1 MPSLTRIAH
10 IGAAGSLGTAV
21 LKELVDAGLE
31 VTVLS
36 RTTGKLPTE
45 LSSKVKEVAVDF
57 SSKTAIADAL
67 KGQEAVVSTIGSA
80 GLSLQETVIEGAIDA
95 GVTRFIPSEFGSD
108 LQNPLAR
115 TLPVFADKVKI
126 EDLLEKRASETGLSY
141 TFIYNNLF
149 LDWGLNVGFI
159 ADVAGKKATI
169 YNGGS
174 FPISVTR
181 LSTVGKAVV
190 GVLRNPDATKNQTVR
205 IHDGKLT
212 KREIVEAAQGVT
224 GADGWAISEENT
236 ADVQAKS
243 DKALSEGI
251 FDEWVW
257 LGYIIR
263 ASQTEEAKPGYESV
277 QNDLLGLKEHSTEEM
292 KALVQEIAKS
302 IVSA

>member
-10 IGAAGSLGTAV
+10 VGAAGSLGAAV

-45 LSSKVKEVAVDF
+45 LSSKVKEVTVDF
-57 SSKTAIADAL
+57 TSKTAITDAL

-80 GLSLQETVIEGAIDA
+80 GLSLQETVIEAAIDA

-115 TLPVFADKVKI
+115 ALPVFADKVKI

-190 GVLRNPDATKNQTVR
+190 SVLRNPDTTKNQTVR
-205 IHDGKLT
+205 IHDGKLS
-212 KREIVEAAQGVT
+212 KRDIVEAAQAVT

-236 ADVQAKS
+236 VDVQAKS
-243 DKALSEGI
+243 DKALSEGV

-263 ASQTEEAKPGYESV
+263 ASQTEEAKPGYETV

-292 KALVQEIAKS
+292 KALVQEISKS

>member
-1 MPSLTRIAH
+1 MPSLTRVAH
-10 IGAAGSLGTAV
+10 IGAAGSLGAAV

-36 RTTGKLPTE
+36 RTTGKLPTD

-57 SSKTAIADAL
+57 TSKTAIADAL

-80 GLSLQETVIEGAIDA
+80 GLSLQETVIEAAIDA

-115 TLPVFADKVKI
+115 ALPVFVDKVKI

-190 GVLRNPDATKNQTVR
+190 AVLGNPNATKNQTVR

-212 KREIVEAAQGVT
+212 KREIVEAAQAVT
-224 GADGWAISEENT
+224 GADGWAISEEKT

-243 DKALSEGI
+243 DKALSEGV

-263 ASQTEEAKPGYESV
+263 ASQTEEAKPGYETV
-277 QNDLLGLKEHSTEEM
+277 QNDLLGLKEHSTDEM
-292 KALVQEIAKS
+292 KTLVQEIAKS